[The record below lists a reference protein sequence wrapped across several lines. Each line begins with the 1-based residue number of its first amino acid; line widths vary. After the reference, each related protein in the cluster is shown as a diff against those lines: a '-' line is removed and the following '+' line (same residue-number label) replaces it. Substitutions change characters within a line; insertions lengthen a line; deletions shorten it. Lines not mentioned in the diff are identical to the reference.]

1 MGLSEAAEVLPVW
14 VEFGLP
20 NPPVGRPV
28 REGEN
33 VEFVAVVVTGLDEV
47 VIIEEDVEA
56 KPELA
61 PDDELVVDDMA
72 RG

>member
-28 REGEN
+28 KAGET
-33 VEFVAVVVTGLDEV
+33 VEFVAVVVTELDEV
-47 VIIEEDVEA
+47 VIIEEVVEA
-56 KPELA
+56 EPELA
-61 PDDELVVDDMA
+61 TVDELVVDDMA

>member
-1 MGLSEAAEVLPVW
+1 M
-14 VEFGLP
+14 P